1 MNRSNE
7 QSKRDRCEDFNQQQQ
22 SNRYSP
28 NGNSTSQSRNLKIVS
43 PNHGTAA
50 KTKKAAKKSYSIQ
63 IDQLKIT
70 VGCNL
75 PCFSRYTKTWKYPS

>member
-7 QSKRDRCEDFNQQQQ
+7 QSKRARREDFNQQQQ

-28 NGNSTSQSRNLKIVS
+28 NVNSTSQSRNLKIMS

-50 KTKKAAKKSYSIQ
+50 KTKTAANKSYSIQ

-75 PCFSRYTKTWKYPS
+75 PCFIKNTKT